1 MEESVT
7 TLDHETK
14 QDSKAR
20 PWYLHPLVIGAAV
33 VVIAIAT
40 WLTFFNGSSDDAD
53 ASGQIRAVRAETRD
67 LVEFTTLS
75 GTLNFSDI
83 VNVNASGGGVVTDV
97 ITDGTSLNQGDT
109 IYRVND
115 QPIVLLYGNA
125 ALFRNF
131 GNGDTG
137 DDVLLLEQNLASLGF
152 NVDSDGSSTDFIVD
166 GTFTAT
172 TADALARFQD
182 SVGLTSTGS
191 FNVSD
196 YVVAGGPSVASNIS
210 VRTGTSVTPGT
221 SILDLNVD
229 RSINGLFTAHSGV
242 IESTLEA
249 GSEISSGEVVYVQDG
264 LPITAFVT
272 DETFT
277 RTLTEGI
284 TNGADVEVLEQTLSD
299 LGFDAGGD
307 LTVDESFTSVTAAA
321 ITEWQ
326 QNLSETWSA
335 VELTGELALGDL
347 LVVSPDFVRI
357 DSVTNGEPV
366 TLGLASQIYT
376 LNSTAGD
383 RIVEAN
389 IAAADRS
396 LISIGD
402 IIDVEFPDGTI
413 TDGTIISLATSAQPG
428 NGDGDGG
435 NGIPLEVAVSET
447 PESARGLTELA
458 VDLNITT
465 NRAQSVIAI
474 PVGALIAQGD
484 GVFAVETTDGETTE
498 IVTVEPGLFAEGFVE
513 VSGIEDGIAVVV
525 PS

>member
-1 MEESVT
+1 MEESVK
-7 TLDHETK
+7 TLDHKAK
-14 QDSKAR
+14 QDPKAR

-33 VVIAIAT
+33 VVIAIAA

-83 VNVNASGGGVVTDV
+83 VSASASGAGV
-97 ITDGTSLNQGDT
+97 ITEIVADGTSLNQGDT

-152 NVDSDGSSTDFIVD
+152 NVDSDGSPTDFIVD

-210 VRTGTSVTPGT
+210 VRTGTSVTPGM

-249 GSEISSGEVVYVQDG
+249 GSEISSGDVVYVQDG

-272 DETFT
+272 DEPFT
-277 RTLTEGI
+277 RTLTEGV
-284 TNGADVEVLEQTLSD
+284 TNGADVAVLEQALAD
-299 LGFDAGGD
+299 LGFDADGE
-307 LTVDESFTSVTAAA
+307 LTVDESFTSVTTEA
-321 ITEWQ
+321 ISEWQ
-326 QNLSETWSA
+326 QDLSETWSA
-335 VELTGELALGDL
+335 VEVTGELALSDL

-357 DSVTNGEPV
+357 DTVSIEEPV
-366 TLGLASQIYT
+366 TLGLASQVYT
-376 LNSTAGD
+376 LNSAAGD

-396 LISIGD
+396 LVAIGNV
-402 IIDVEFPDGTI
+402 IDVEFPDGTVV
-413 TDGTIISLATSAQPG
+413 DGTVISLATSAAPG
-428 NGDGDGG
+428 NGDGDG
-435 NGIPLEVAVSET
+435 GIPLEVAVSET

-458 VDLNITT
+458 VDLNITNNT
-465 NRAQSVIAI
+465 AEGVIAV

-484 GVFAVETTDGETTE
+484 GIFAVETTDGETTE

-513 VSGIEDGIAVVV
+513 VTGIEDGTAVVV